1 LIFALLLPI
10 YMAYYVTM
18 LLCGVV
24 ITLGIALLPF
34 TAALSLVPGVGG
46 PSALIGTTR
55 ALVTTFFVMIFMPHI
70 FNLCLAISWNAPARV
85 VDEALNSAWQGMVTA
100 WQSYSVNLGIPGV
113 DQAATA
119 ANLVLS
125 GDGFNK
131 VGEAIVTALLALI
144 GGMAMIVIGMI
155 ASLVII
161 RRAESVIG
169 QLVGGL
175 AAGAASAVGMGE
187 VRGAVNAGGGV
198 VTAGVNGFVGSNH
211 HATYHSGG
219 SSGSSGGSGS
229 SGSSSGSSTSSQGA
243 PRSHGGP
250 RAG

>member
-1 LIFALLLPI
+1 
-10 YMAYYVTM
+10 
-18 LLCGVV
+18 
-24 ITLGIALLPF
+24 
-34 TAALSLVPGVGG
+34 
-46 PSALIGTTR
+46 
-55 ALVTTFFVMIFMPHI
+55 VMVFMPHI

-85 VDEALNSAWQGMVTA
+85 VDEALSSAWQGMVTA

-198 VTAGVNGFVGSNH
+198 VTAGVNSFVGSNH
-211 HATYHSGG
+211 HAAYHSGG
-219 SSGSSGGSGS
+219 SSGSSGGSG
-229 SGSSSGSSTSSQGA
+229 SSGSSTSSQGA

>member
-1 LIFALLLPI
+1 MLLPI

-18 LLCGVV
+18 LLSGVV

-34 TAALSLVPGVGG
+34 TAALALVPGVGG

-55 ALVTTFFVMIFMPHI
+55 ALITTFFVMVFMPHI
-70 FNLCLAISWNAPARV
+70 FNLCLSISWNAPARV
-85 VDEALNSAWQGMVTA
+85 VDQALNSAWQGMVQA
-100 WQSYSVNLGIPGV
+100 WSSYSVNLGIPGV

-119 ANLVLS
+119 VNLVLS

-131 VGEAIVTALLALI
+131 VGEAIITALLALI

-187 VRGAVNAGGGV
+187 TRAAVTSGGGV
-198 VTAGVNGFVGSNH
+198 VTAGVNSFIGSNH
-211 HATYHSGG
+211 AAHYSSSSGGSAGSSGG
-219 SSGSSGGSGS
+219 SSG
-229 SGSSSGSSTSSQGA
+229 GSSSSHGA